1 MKLKLRIR
9 LREELTGFSFIGI
22 WIVGFLVFTLVPLA
36 RTLWFSLNDVK
47 VTAEGIKTTY
57 VGLQNYKNAILLD
70 VSFGETIVHY
80 AIEMFVYVPVII
92 VFALLVSL
100 LLNAKLRGK
109 GIFRTIYFLPVIIS
123 SGPVIQQLED
133 QGATTL
139 PGIQEIIA
147 LSQLEEMFPDVIADL
162 LTFLLTSFITILWFS
177 GVQMLIFLA
186 GLQKLDASMYE
197 AASID
202 GASRWESFWKLTLP
216 SLNGMI
222 VVNIVYTVITQS
234 VFSLNPVIQ
243 LIQRAMFDPATGM
256 GYSAAMAWMYFVV
269 LLLLLGLFVWIAKT
283 RETAR

>member
-80 AIEMFVYVPVII
+80 AIEMFVYAPVII

>member
-1 MKLKLRIR
+1 
-9 LREELTGFSFIGI
+9 
-22 WIVGFLVFTLVPLA
+22 
-36 RTLWFSLNDVK
+36 
-47 VTAEGIKTTY
+47 
-57 VGLQNYKNAILLD
+57 
-70 VSFGETIVHY
+70 
-80 AIEMFVYVPVII
+80 
-92 VFALLVSL
+92 
-100 LLNAKLRGK
+100 
-109 GIFRTIYFLPVIIS
+109 
-123 SGPVIQQLED
+123 
-133 QGATTL
+133 
-139 PGIQEIIA
+139 
-147 LSQLEEMFPDVIADL
+147 MFPDLIADL

-243 LIQRAMFDPATGM
+243 LIQKAMFDPAHGM